1 MSNVGEEKFLW
12 VREMGEA
19 EERKKA
25 GFSNQLAAHY
35 PAFQLCDLE
44 QMISFPSASF
54 LVGSLMSK
62 SYCEN

>member
-35 PAFQLCDLE
+35 PALQLCDLE
-44 QMISFPSASF
+44 QMISFPSASC
-54 LVGSLMSK
+54 SW
-62 SYCEN
+62 